1 MKEYLIAFQ
10 YQDGVVRNEWKW
22 AKIIKRCK
30 MTGATISRIEDE
42 ICKTINVH
50 FVRIM
55 TFSELE
61 QSDD

>member
-10 YQDGVVRNEWKW
+10 YRIQMENWKW
-22 AKIIKRCK
+22 AKMIWRGK
-30 MTGATISRIEDE
+30 MTGANIRRIEDE
-42 ICKTINVH
+42 IAKTLNAD
-50 FVRIM
+50 FVKIM